1 MVAPEGSH
9 LATSSSIPLLALP
22 LLPQGSSLLLIQERQ
37 CFPLVRMGQRGFVQ
51 GHRINP
57 SIYSSK
63 RWTAVEP
70 DLAGGEM
77 GHSLLEA
84 SRLNQEL
91 LYNSVL
97 IRTYLLCLQQG
108 HRGA

>member
-1 MVAPEGSH
+1 M
-9 LATSSSIPLLALP
+9 TLLVKTQRLKD
-22 LLPQGSSLLLIQERQ
+22 
-37 CFPLVRMGQRGFVQ
+37 VRGFAQ

-70 DLAGGEM
+70 DSAEGEM

-84 SRLNQEL
+84 SCLNQEL
-91 LYNSVL
+91 LYDSVL

-108 HRGA
+108 HRGLTQRENQGRLLGGGKTE